1 MQTDAAGRKSFYKT
15 LLVLAF
21 PMVLQNLLDS
31 AVGAADTVM
40 LDYVSQSALSA
51 SSLANNVQFILYMF
65 FYGVCSGSS
74 VLFAQYWG
82 KKDYDTIERTMGIAL
97 RFSLA
102 IGAIFFLASFCAPE
116 RIMRIFTP
124 EEVIIAQGAKY
135 LRIVSFGYLTGAFVQ
150 VYCAAQRSMERVMFG
165 TVVNTISLL
174 LNVALN
180 ACFIFGLLF
189 FPKLDLVG
197 VAIATL
203 IARLAACAICVADA
217 LRPRLVR
224 LRLPYLFA
232 RKKELFQDFIR
243 FTLPALGNDFAWGLG
258 FSMYSVILGHLGS
271 DMVAANSYA
280 GVVRS
285 LSTIVC
291 FAIANAA
298 AIIMGKTLGE
308 NRLADAAVYGRRFKW
323 MSVITG
329 AAAGA
334 AIAVISPFVLGHT
347 HLNEA
352 ALDFLRFMLAVST
365 VNVVG
370 QSVNTMLICGVFR
383 AGGDTRFGFVLD
395 ALVMWI
401 YGVSLGSLCA
411 FVLKIPPKW
420 VYFVLFMDES
430 VKIPFCFWRF
440 RKRLWLRNITRDMH

>member
-1 MQTDAAGRKSFYKT
+1 MQTAQEARKGFYKT
-15 LLVLAF
+15 LIVLAL
-21 PMVLQNLLDS
+21 PIVLQNLINS

-40 LDYVSQSALSA
+40 LGYVSQRALSA
-51 SSLANNVQFILYMF
+51 SSLANNVQFILNMF

-74 VLFAQYWG
+74 VLIAQYWG
-82 KKDYDTIERTMGIAL
+82 RKNYDTIERSIGIAL

-102 IGAIFFLASFCAPE
+102 IGVVFCTAALAFPA
-116 RIMRIFTP
+116 RLMRIFTP
-124 EEVIIAQGAKY
+124 EEDIVAEGAKY
-135 LRIVSFGYLTGAFVQ
+135 LRIIAFGYLTSAFTE

-165 TVVNTISLL
+165 TIVNTVSLL
-174 LNVALN
+174 MNVALN

-203 IARLAACAICVADA
+203 IARAAAFLICLVDA

-232 RKKELFQDFIR
+232 RKKELFQDFVK

-285 LSTIVC
+285 LSTVVC

-308 NRLADAAVYGRRFKW
+308 NRLADAAVYARRFKW
-323 MSVITG
+323 LSVITG
-329 AAAGA
+329 VAAGLV
-334 AIAVISPFVLGHT
+334 IALVSPFVLAH
-347 HLNEA
+347 A
-352 ALDFLRFMLAVST
+352 RLDERSLAFLRFMLAVST

-395 ALVMWI
+395 GCVMWI
-401 YGVSLGSLCA
+401 YGVAFGSLCA
-411 FVLKIPPKW
+411 FVLKIPPQW
-420 VYFVLFMDES
+420 VYFVLFMDEA
-430 VKIPFCFWRF
+430 VKIPFCFWRYG
-440 RKRLWLRNITRDMH
+440 KKQWLRNITRDMH